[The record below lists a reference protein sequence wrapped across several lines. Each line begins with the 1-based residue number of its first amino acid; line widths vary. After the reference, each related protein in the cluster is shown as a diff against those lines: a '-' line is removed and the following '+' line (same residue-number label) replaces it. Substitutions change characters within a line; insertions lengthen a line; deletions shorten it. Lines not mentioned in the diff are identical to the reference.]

1 LIPKSYE
8 PLVNTLI
15 YYTKLPNF
23 NELVKILFHD
33 EVKEKIHGM
42 KIEHEVLFTKSK
54 HKGSEKRSQK
64 GVGGKHEGS

>member
-1 LIPKSYE
+1 LFPKSYE

-15 YYTKLPNF
+15 YHTKLPNF

-42 KIEHEVLFTKSK
+42 KTEHEVLFTKSK
-54 HKGSEKRSQK
+54 HKGSEKRSKK